1 MPDAT
6 AAPASAP
13 APQERGWGKVLLALA
28 AFLLVPHIPYVAV
41 MLPIEQTAILIVPAL
56 AACTLVGWWSG
67 GRPMLALL
75 WVGLT
80 IALLFTGSPGS
91 AAAFGDLARGWSLL
105 AAGAFGVACI
115 ISANRHF
122 LPRALTAV
130 GLALAAAF
138 LLIAAGMLSGSRMRD
153 VIQAQLD
160 TRSDRAI
167 MTMRTS
173 IEQQPA
179 AWRERVERLSGVELE
194 TMARQ
199 NEQVL
204 TALPRLAAPAFPALL
219 ALESLLAL
227 ALAWTLYHRFSR
239 ARIGEPLGRLKE
251 FRFNDQLVWGLIVA
265 VAVLIIPRLSVLEA
279 AGINLFVF
287 FGALFAL
294 RGAGVMLWFMPGGFG
309 TAVLVAVTIFAPPLL
324 TALSLSL
331 GLGDTWAD
339 WRRLSRPT
347 PRATR

>member
-1 MPDAT
+1 MTDAV
-6 AAPASAP
+6 AS

-41 MLPIEQTAILIVPAL
+41 MLPIEQTAVLIVPAL
-56 AACTLVGWWSG
+56 AACALVGWWSG

-75 WVGLT
+75 WVSLT
-80 IALLFTGSPGS
+80 VLLLFRGAVGPQ
-91 AAAFGDLARGWSLL
+91 AAFADLARGWSLL

-115 ISANRHF
+115 ISAGRHF
-122 LPRALTAV
+122 LPRGLTAV
-130 GLALAAAF
+130 GLSLGASLF
-138 LLIAAGMLSGSRMRD
+138 LVAAGLLSGGRVRD
-153 VIQAQLD
+153 VIQSQLD
-160 TRSDRAI
+160 ARSDRAI

-179 AWRERVERLSGVELE
+179 EWRERVERISGVELE

-265 VAVLIIPRLSVLEA
+265 VAVLIIPRLSALEG

-309 TAVLVAVTIFAPPLL
+309 TAVIVAVTIFAPPLL

-347 PRATR
+347 PRANR

>member
-1 MPDAT
+1 M
-6 AAPASAP
+6 
-13 APQERGWGKVLLALA
+13 LLALA

-41 MLPIEQTAILIVPAL
+41 MLPVEQTAVLIVPAL
-56 AACTLVGWWSG
+56 AACALVGWWSG
-67 GRPMLALL
+67 GRAMLAII
-75 WVGLT
+75 WVSLA
-80 IALLFTGSPGS
+80 ALLLYRS
-91 AAAFGDLARGWSLL
+91 AAGPASPFADLVRGWSLL
-105 AAGAFGVACI
+105 AAGAFGIACI
-115 ISANRHF
+115 VSVGRHF
-122 LPRALTAV
+122 LPRGLTAL
-130 GLALAAAF
+130 GFA
-138 LLIAAGMLSGSRMRD
+138 LIAVVALMSTGVLSGERVREIVGS
-153 VIQAQLD
+153 QL
-160 TRSDRAI
+160 TSRSDRAV
-167 MTMRTS
+167 MTMRAS

-179 AWRERVERLSGVELE
+179 EWRARVERLSGTELE

-204 TALPRLAAPAFPALL
+204 AALPRLALPAFPALL

-239 ARIGEPLGRLKE
+239 ARIGEPLTRLRE

-265 VAVLIIPRLSVLEA
+265 VAVLIIPRLSALEG

-309 TAVLVAVTIFAPPLL
+309 TAVIVAVTIFAPPLL

-339 WRRLSRPT
+339 WRRLSRPA
-347 PRATR
+347 PRVNR

>member
-1 MPDAT
+1 MPDA
-6 AAPASAP
+6 AAS

-67 GRPMLALL
+67 GRPMLAVL
-75 WVGLT
+75 WVSLT
-80 IALLFTGSPGS
+80 LLLLVRADSGAES
-91 AAAFGDLARGWSLL
+91 AFGDLARGWSLL

-122 LPRALTAV
+122 LPRALNAL
-130 GLALAAAF
+130 GLALGTA
-138 LLIAAGMLSGSRMRD
+138 LLLTAAGVLSGGRISD
-153 VIQAQLD
+153 VIRTQLD
-160 TRSDRAI
+160 ARSDRAI
-167 MTMRTS
+167 LTMRTS

-179 AWRERVERLSGVELE
+179 EWRERVERLSGVELE

-204 TALPRLAAPAFPALL
+204 SALPGLAAPAFPALL

-239 ARIGEPLGRLKE
+239 ARIGEPLSRLKE

-265 VAVLIIPRLSVLEA
+265 VAVLIVPRLSALEG

-309 TAVLVAVTIFAPPLL
+309 TAVIVAVTIFAPPLL

-339 WRRLSRPT
+339 WRRLSRPA
-347 PRATR
+347 PRANR